1 MGLPL
6 KQLPPLFLIDSHH
19 AHCSSIV
26 AFPDGELFVV
36 YYHAIK
42 EANRQQAIYGVRKL
56 PNQDSW
62 SAPFLVS
69 KDSPRW
75 MEGNPSICD
84 CPRYGKTLAFLCDE
98 LWRMVGV

>member
-1 MGLPL
+1 MIKVADGITVETITTPVLNR
-6 KQLPPLFLIDSHH
+6 SHH

-69 KDSPRW
+69 KDHPRW
-75 MEGNPSICD
+75 MEGNPSIWIAQI
-84 CPRYGKTLAFLCDE
+84 RENSGFF
-98 LWRMVGV
+98 M